1 LAQNYQAGAALSLGS
16 GKKTGQNLLERIGNT
31 PLIQLE
37 RITPHQPNV
46 EISAKAEWFNP
57 GGSVKDRPAL
67 NMIQGGL
74 RSGSL
79 RKGKTI
85 LDATSGNTGIAYA
98 MIGAALGYPVK
109 LFLPHSASEER
120 KRILHAYGAE
130 LVMTPGDEGTDGA
143 IKRVRD
149 VAAAQPEKYF
159 YPDQYSNP
167 ANWQAHYHGT
177 ANEIWQQ
184 TGGRIT
190 HFVAALGTSGTFVG
204 TSRRLKELNPEI
216 RCISLQPDGPWN
228 GLEGW
233 KHMPTALR
241 PAIYDDTLAD
251 ENLEVSTEDSYRML
265 KRLARGEGLLVSPS
279 AAAALLGC
287 LRVAEKI
294 PVSERAVLVTVF
306 ADSAAK
312 YLSER
317 FWDDD

>member
-1 LAQNYQAGAALSLGS
+1 LAQKYQAGAALSLEGRT
-16 GKKTGQNLLERIGNT
+16 KTGQNLLERIGNT
-31 PLIQLE
+31 PLIQIE
-37 RITPHQPNV
+37 RITPQVPNV
-46 EISAKAEWFNP
+46 EVSAKAEWFNP

-67 NMIQGGL
+67 SMIQGGL
-74 RSGSL
+74 QSGSL

-120 KRILHAYGAE
+120 KRILHAYGAK

-143 IKRVRD
+143 IKRVREL
-149 VAAAQPEKYF
+149 AAAEPEKYF

-167 ANWQAHYHGT
+167 ANWQAHYYGT

-204 TSRRLKELNPEI
+204 TTRRLKELNPEI
-216 RCISLQPDGPWN
+216 CCVSLQPDGPWN

-251 ENLEVSTEDSYRML
+251 DNLEVSTEDSYRMV
-265 KRLARGEGLLVSPS
+265 KRLAREEGLLVSPS
-279 AAAALLGC
+279 AAAALVGC
-287 LRVAEKI
+287 LAVAEKI
-294 PVSERAVLVTVF
+294 PVGERAVMVTVF